1 MGGLLRKLLAYIC
14 KPIYKFIPNVYSIF
28 YNIANT
34 RLFQEGDTTVQQLSA
49 NIYVLVSVVMLFAFS
64 VTILSAIVNPDLLSD
79 KKKGVAAIFKR
90 SIIGLVLIVV
100 IPFAFDEMYKI
111 QENVMDNNL
120 IEKIIVG
127 SDFKCRE
134 GEEGE
139 CEKGGNG
146 GQVIAGNLISSVLY
160 PIDDEVEISEDLNE
174 SYSDMV
180 RKDIKNIGIIAK
192 NINITTD
199 GDTKNWGKFD
209 DDNYAFQFDGLIAIV
224 AGIATCY
231 ILLLYAIDMAVRV
244 FKLTFLELTAP
255 ISIVAYMASGE
266 KVLNSWGKEVMKTFL
281 DVFVRIA
288 AMAIYLFFISS
299 LASYLNTID
308 KGDHDWSFTLKA
320 LLIVGMLMF
329 VKQLPDYVNK
339 VFGTDIKLQGGIG
352 GRLGQMAVVG
362 KQAQAAWG
370 AVKQAAKVGAGAAG
384 LGLAAVAN
392 PLAAAGVGLGYK
404 AWNSGFKKLGARA
417 GKETAT
423 GKALTMAGKTAGAYL
438 KGKGLT
444 SGLADAK
451 KAYFESDFGL
461 ERIANKNYKEAAK
474 NNEKFNN
481 KMGFN
486 EYGQSTNAEKDL
498 ATFNSNVVKDLGKS
512 SAQAVKK
519 LNEANLM
526 KATID
531 QISSDKDAI
540 ISELDSLKTN
550 AKTTAAV
557 NAIEGIKN
565 SFATGKMSSNV
576 MRTKLNGL
584 IDAGEIDSS
593 SGIKISGKLDSIENT
608 LDNNKDLKGLL
619 VGENGVLKVGS
630 DLKELKT
637 GAEKAATIAKS
648 NYDTVYNGSS
658 ESAKKEMDNYVA
670 ASDEIISKYVKEKG
684 KGNDPKANNI
694 NTVGTHYNGSKEKEN
709 DGQTRV
715 EIHSDKGTITNVE
728 HTTLQENIDRAAN
741 VHDAPTREEHI
752 SRQDD
757 YNNLFNSDVG
767 SRYLDAN
774 EREDDRIH
782 GTKSSNSQTDS
793 NRQTDAFS
801 YNDEY
806 MGDHKIKNN
815 DNYDEH
821 TEFDQFYDDSD
832 K

>member
-320 LLIVGMLMF
+320 LLIVGMLIF

-339 VFGTDIKLQGGIG
+339 VFGTDIKLKGGIS
-352 GRLGQMAVVG
+352 GRLGEMAVVG
-362 KQAQAAWG
+362 KQAQDAWG
-370 AVKQAAKVGAGAAG
+370 KVKNVAKATPLIAGSAAVGAATG
-384 LGLAAVAN
+384 LTSRIGNAIGQTKFGTAVNSSPFVQKVRGVGQKVSNVGQKVSNVGEKAVDKVKNAKSSLAAV
-392 PLAAAGVGLGYK
+392 
-404 AWNSGFKKLGARA
+404 S
-417 GKETAT
+417 KETNPFKAYDAFKYSEGSMGSVRKEEKQWERNEKAKADAKENLARTINKSTGSTILDNDGNVTNAALAT
-423 GKALTMAGKTAGAYL
+423 VSAFKSMINSMKEIATEQQKKALTNYNEKQHDLMVAQKDNQVINQIRNAIENKMNSSTGNQKSDLANILSNLDLGMYKNRTQLETDLGYALLHDSSGVQFNNNISNSLNEMSGGAATINSIDSYSKEVDNKQEAFSRAESTL
-438 KGKGLT
+438 NDVIDKAT
-444 SGLADAK
+444 SDQK
-451 KAYFESDFGL
+451 V
-461 ERIANKNYKEAAK
+461 IMKEARTTSK
-474 NNEKFNN
+474 
-481 KMGFN
+481 KM
-486 EYGQSTNAEKDL
+486 
-498 ATFNSNVVKDLGKS
+498 
-512 SAQAVKK
+512 
-519 LNEANLM
+519 NEAN
-526 KATID
+526 
-531 QISSDKDAI
+531 
-540 ISELDSLKTN
+540 
-550 AKTTAAV
+550 
-557 NAIEGIKN
+557 IK
-565 SFATGKMSSNV
+565 
-576 MRTKLNGL
+576 
-584 IDAGEIDSS
+584 
-593 SGIKISGKLDSIENT
+593 
-608 LDNNKDLKGLL
+608 
-619 VGENGVLKVGS
+619 
-630 DLKELKT
+630 
-637 GAEKAATIAKS
+637 
-648 NYDTVYNGSS
+648 
-658 ESAKKEMDNYVA
+658 
-670 ASDEIISKYVKEKG
+670 
-684 KGNDPKANNI
+684 
-694 NTVGTHYNGSKEKEN
+694 
-709 DGQTRV
+709 
-715 EIHSDKGTITNVE
+715 
-728 HTTLQENIDRAAN
+728 
-741 VHDAPTREEHI
+741 
-752 SRQDD
+752 
-757 YNNLFNSDVG
+757 
-767 SRYLDAN
+767 
-774 EREDDRIH
+774 
-782 GTKSSNSQTDS
+782 
-793 NRQTDAFS
+793 
-801 YNDEY
+801 
-806 MGDHKIKNN
+806 
-815 DNYDEH
+815 
-821 TEFDQFYDDSD
+821 
-832 K
+832 

>member
-127 SDFKCRE
+127 SDFQCRE

-299 LASYLNTID
+299 LASYLNTVD
-308 KGDHDWSFTLKA
+308 KGNHDWSFTLKA
-320 LLIVGMLMF
+320 LLIVGMLIF

-339 VFGTDIKLQGGIG
+339 VFGTDIKLKGGIS
-352 GRLGQMAVVG
+352 GRLGEMAVVG
-362 KQAQAAWG
+362 KQAQDAWG
-370 AVKQAAKVGAGAAG
+370 KVKNVAKATPLIAGSAAVGAATG
-384 LGLAAVAN
+384 LTSRIGNAIGQTKFGTAVNSSPFVQKVRGVGQKVSNVGEKAVDKVKNAKSSLAAV
-392 PLAAAGVGLGYK
+392 
-404 AWNSGFKKLGARA
+404 S
-417 GKETAT
+417 KETNPFKAYDAFKYSEGSMGSVRKEEKQWERNEKAKADAKENLARTINKSTGSTILDNDGNVTNAALAT
-423 GKALTMAGKTAGAYL
+423 VSAFKSMINSMKEIATEQQKKALTNYNEKQHDLMVAQKDNQVINQIRNAIENKMNSSTGDQKSDLANILSNLDLGMYKNRTQLETDLGYALLHDSSGVQFNNNISNSLNEMSGGAATINSIDSYSKEVDNKQEAFSRAESTL
-438 KGKGLT
+438 NDVIDKAT
-444 SGLADAK
+444 SDQK
-451 KAYFESDFGL
+451 V
-461 ERIANKNYKEAAK
+461 IMKEARTTSK
-474 NNEKFNN
+474 
-481 KMGFN
+481 KM
-486 EYGQSTNAEKDL
+486 
-498 ATFNSNVVKDLGKS
+498 
-512 SAQAVKK
+512 
-519 LNEANLM
+519 NEAN
-526 KATID
+526 
-531 QISSDKDAI
+531 
-540 ISELDSLKTN
+540 
-550 AKTTAAV
+550 
-557 NAIEGIKN
+557 IK
-565 SFATGKMSSNV
+565 
-576 MRTKLNGL
+576 
-584 IDAGEIDSS
+584 
-593 SGIKISGKLDSIENT
+593 
-608 LDNNKDLKGLL
+608 
-619 VGENGVLKVGS
+619 
-630 DLKELKT
+630 
-637 GAEKAATIAKS
+637 
-648 NYDTVYNGSS
+648 
-658 ESAKKEMDNYVA
+658 
-670 ASDEIISKYVKEKG
+670 
-684 KGNDPKANNI
+684 
-694 NTVGTHYNGSKEKEN
+694 
-709 DGQTRV
+709 
-715 EIHSDKGTITNVE
+715 
-728 HTTLQENIDRAAN
+728 
-741 VHDAPTREEHI
+741 
-752 SRQDD
+752 
-757 YNNLFNSDVG
+757 
-767 SRYLDAN
+767 
-774 EREDDRIH
+774 
-782 GTKSSNSQTDS
+782 
-793 NRQTDAFS
+793 
-801 YNDEY
+801 
-806 MGDHKIKNN
+806 
-815 DNYDEH
+815 
-821 TEFDQFYDDSD
+821 
-832 K
+832 

>member
-127 SDFKCRE
+127 SDFQCRE

-160 PIDDEVEISEDLNE
+160 PKDDEVEISEDLNE

-244 FKLTFLELTAP
+244 FKLAFLELTAP

-281 DVFVRIA
+281 DVFIRIA

-299 LASYLNTID
+299 LASYLNTVD
-308 KGDHDWSFTLKA
+308 EGNHDWSFILKA
-320 LLIVGMLMF
+320 LLIVGMLIF

-339 VFGTDIKLQGGIG
+339 IFGTDIKLQGGIG

-362 KQAQAAWG
+362 KQAQDAWG
-370 AVKQAAKVGAGAAG
+370 AVKQAAKVGAGIAG
-384 LGLAAVAN
+384 LVASGPVGWGAAAVGTGI
-392 PLAAAGVGLGYK
+392 GVGANQLWKRKLKDTKFGQGVS
-404 AWNSGFKKLGARA
+404 AFGSGASA
-417 GKETAT
+417 V
-423 GKALTMAGKTAGAYL
+423 GKTAGSYL
-438 KGKGLT
+438 KGKGLV
-444 SGLADAK
+444 SGIKDAK
-451 KAYFESDFGL
+451 KAYSESDFGL
-461 ERIANKNYKEAAK
+461 EHISDRKYNKAIEANKE
-474 NNEKFNN
+474 FNK
-481 KMGFN
+481 KMGFEEN
-486 EYGQSTNAEKDL
+486 GETKDAVKSL
-498 ATFNSNVVKDLGKS
+498 SAFTLNSDKDLGEVR
-512 SAQAVKK
+512 AGAIQK
-519 LNEANLM
+519 LNTANLR

-540 ISELDSLKTN
+540 ISELDALKTN

-565 SFATGKMSSNV
+565 SFATGNMSSNE
-576 MRTKLNGL
+576 MRTKLNEL

-593 SGIKISGKLDSIENT
+593 SGFKISGKLDSIENR
-608 LDNNKDLKGLL
+608 LDNNLELKGDL
-619 VGENGVLKVGS
+619 VGANGELKMGS
-630 DLKELKT
+630 DLKDLKIS
-637 GAEKAATIAKS
+637 AEKAANLAKS
-648 NYDTVYNGSS
+648 NYDTVYGGSS
-658 ESAKKEMDNYVA
+658 ESVKKEMDNYVA
-670 ASDEIISKYVKEKG
+670 ASDEIVSKYVKEQG
-684 KGNDPKANNI
+684 KANDGTNI
-694 NTVGTHYNGSKEKEN
+694 NTVGTHQKGSAN
-709 DGQTRV
+709 RV
-715 EIHSDKGTITNVE
+715 EVHSNPS
-728 HTTLQENIDRAAN
+728 TTTSNSNNSSTQNSSSGSSISNSSSSNNGGGLNIDLEP
-741 VHDAPTREEHI
+741 VEEQLGPEDYNIRSTGLHLKQQ
-752 SRQDD
+752 QDD
-757 YNNLFNSDVG
+757 
-767 SRYLDAN
+767 
-774 EREDDRIH
+774 
-782 GTKSSNSQTDS
+782 
-793 NRQTDAFS
+793 
-801 YNDEY
+801 DE
-806 MGDHKIKNN
+806 K
-815 DNYDEH
+815 
-821 TEFDQFYDDSD
+821 
-832 K
+832 

>member
-127 SDFKCRE
+127 SDFQCRE

-160 PIDDEVEISEDLNE
+160 PKDDEVEISEDLNE

-244 FKLTFLELTAP
+244 FKLAFLELTAP

-281 DVFVRIA
+281 DVFIRIA

-299 LASYLNTID
+299 LASYLNTVD
-308 KGDHDWSFTLKA
+308 EGNHDWSFILKA
-320 LLIVGMLMF
+320 LLIVGMLIF

-339 VFGTDIKLQGGIG
+339 IFGTDIKLQGGIG

-362 KQAQAAWG
+362 KQAQDAWG
-370 AVKQAAKVGAGAAG
+370 AVKQAAKVGAGIAG
-384 LGLAAVAN
+384 LVASGPVGWGAAAVGTGI
-392 PLAAAGVGLGYK
+392 GVGANQLWKRKLKDTKFGQGVS
-404 AWNSGFKKLGARA
+404 AFGSGASAVGKPA
-417 GKETAT
+417 GS
-423 GKALTMAGKTAGAYL
+423 YL
-438 KGKGLT
+438 KGKGLV
-444 SGLADAK
+444 SGIKDAK
-451 KAYFESDFGL
+451 KAYSESDFGL
-461 ERIANKNYKEAAK
+461 EHISDRKYNKAIEANKE
-474 NNEKFNN
+474 FNK
-481 KMGFN
+481 KMGFEEN
-486 EYGQSTNAEKDL
+486 GETKDAVKSL
-498 ATFNSNVVKDLGKS
+498 SAFTLNSDKDLGEVR
-512 SAQAVKK
+512 AGAIQK
-519 LNEANLM
+519 LNTANLR

-540 ISELDSLKTN
+540 ISELDALKTN

-565 SFATGKMSSNV
+565 SFATGKMSSNE
-576 MRTKLNGL
+576 MRTKLNEL

-593 SGIKISGKLDSIENT
+593 SGFKISGKLDSIENR
-608 LDNNKDLKGLL
+608 LDNNLKLKGDL
-619 VGENGVLKVGS
+619 VGANGELKMGS
-630 DLKELKT
+630 DLKDLKIS
-637 GAEKAATIAKS
+637 AEKAANLAKS
-648 NYDTVYNGSS
+648 NYDTVYGGSS
-658 ESAKKEMDNYVA
+658 ESVKKEMDNYVA
-670 ASDEIISKYVKEKG
+670 ASDEIVSKYVKEQG
-684 KGNDPKANNI
+684 KANDGTNI
-694 NTVGTHYNGSKEKEN
+694 NTVGTHQKGSAN
-709 DGQTRV
+709 RV
-715 EIHSDKGTITNVE
+715 EVHSNPS
-728 HTTLQENIDRAAN
+728 TTTSNSNNSSTQNSSSGSSISNSSSSNNGGGLNIDLEP
-741 VHDAPTREEHI
+741 VEEQLGPEDYNIRSTGLHLKQQ
-752 SRQDD
+752 QDD
-757 YNNLFNSDVG
+757 
-767 SRYLDAN
+767 
-774 EREDDRIH
+774 
-782 GTKSSNSQTDS
+782 
-793 NRQTDAFS
+793 
-801 YNDEY
+801 DE
-806 MGDHKIKNN
+806 K
-815 DNYDEH
+815 
-821 TEFDQFYDDSD
+821 
-832 K
+832 

>member
-127 SDFKCRE
+127 SDFQCRE

-160 PIDDEVEISEDLNE
+160 PKDDEVEISEDLNE

-244 FKLTFLELTAP
+244 FKLAFLELTAP

-281 DVFVRIA
+281 DVFIRIA

-299 LASYLNTID
+299 LASYLNTVD
-308 KGDHDWSFTLKA
+308 EGNHDWSFILKA
-320 LLIVGMLMF
+320 LLIVGMLIF

-339 VFGTDIKLQGGIG
+339 IFGTDIKLQGGIG

-362 KQAQAAWG
+362 KQAQDAWG
-370 AVKQAAKVGAGAAG
+370 AVKQAAKVGAGIAG
-384 LGLAAVAN
+384 LVASGPVGWGAAAVGTGI
-392 PLAAAGVGLGYK
+392 GVGANQLWKRKLKDTKFGQGVS
-404 AWNSGFKKLGARA
+404 AFGSGASA
-417 GKETAT
+417 V
-423 GKALTMAGKTAGAYL
+423 GKTAGSYL
-438 KGKGLT
+438 KGKGLV
-444 SGLADAK
+444 SGIKDAK
-451 KAYFESDFGL
+451 KAYSESDFGL
-461 ERIANKNYKEAAK
+461 EHISDRKYNKAIEANKE
-474 NNEKFNN
+474 FNK
-481 KMGFN
+481 KMGFEEN
-486 EYGQSTNAEKDL
+486 GETKDAVKSL
-498 ATFNSNVVKDLGKS
+498 SAFTLNSDKDLGEVR
-512 SAQAVKK
+512 AGAIQK
-519 LNEANLM
+519 LNTANLR

-540 ISELDSLKTN
+540 ISELDALKTN

-565 SFATGKMSSNV
+565 SFATGKMSSNE
-576 MRTKLNGL
+576 MRTKLNEL

-593 SGIKISGKLDSIENT
+593 SGFKISGKLDSIENR
-608 LDNNKDLKGLL
+608 LDNNLKLKGDL
-619 VGENGVLKVGS
+619 VGANGELKMGS
-630 DLKELKT
+630 DLKDLKIS
-637 GAEKAATIAKS
+637 AEKAANLAKS
-648 NYDTVYNGSS
+648 NYDTVYGGSS
-658 ESAKKEMDNYVA
+658 ESVKKEMDNYVA
-670 ASDEIISKYVKEKG
+670 ASDEIVSKYVKEQG
-684 KGNDPKANNI
+684 KANDGTNI
-694 NTVGTHYNGSKEKEN
+694 NTVGTHQKGSAN
-709 DGQTRV
+709 RV
-715 EIHSDKGTITNVE
+715 EVHSNPS
-728 HTTLQENIDRAAN
+728 TTTSNSNNSSTQNSSSGSSISNSSSSNNGGGLNIDLEP
-741 VHDAPTREEHI
+741 VEEQLGPEDYNIRSTGLHLKQQ
-752 SRQDD
+752 QDD
-757 YNNLFNSDVG
+757 
-767 SRYLDAN
+767 
-774 EREDDRIH
+774 
-782 GTKSSNSQTDS
+782 
-793 NRQTDAFS
+793 
-801 YNDEY
+801 DE
-806 MGDHKIKNN
+806 K
-815 DNYDEH
+815 
-821 TEFDQFYDDSD
+821 
-832 K
+832 

>member
-127 SDFKCRE
+127 SDFQCRE

-160 PIDDEVEISEDLNE
+160 PIDNEVEISEDLNE

-288 AMAIYLFFISS
+288 AIAIYLFFISS
-299 LASYLNTID
+299 LASYLNTVD
-308 KGDHDWSFTLKA
+308 KGNHDWSFTLKA
-320 LLIVGMLMF
+320 LLIVGMLIF

-339 VFGTDIKLQGGIG
+339 VFGTDIKLKGGIS
-352 GRLGQMAVVG
+352 GRLGEMAVVG
-362 KQAQAAWG
+362 KQAQDAWG
-370 AVKQAAKVGAGAAG
+370 KVKNVAKATPLIAGSAAVGAATG
-384 LGLAAVAN
+384 LTSRIGNAIGQTKFGTAVNSSPFVQKVRGVGQKVSNVGEKAVDKVKNAKSSLAAV
-392 PLAAAGVGLGYK
+392 
-404 AWNSGFKKLGARA
+404 S
-417 GKETAT
+417 KETNPFKAYDAFKYSEGSMGSVRKEEKQWERNEKAKADAKENLARIINKSTGSTILDNDGNVTNAALAT
-423 GKALTMAGKTAGAYL
+423 VSAFKSMINSMKEIATEQQKKALTNYNEKQHDLMVAQKDNQVINQIRNAIENKMNSSTGNQKSDLANILSNLDLGMYKNRTQLETDLGYALLHDSSGVQFNNNISNSLNEMSGGAATINSIDSYSKEVDNKQEAFSRAESTL
-438 KGKGLT
+438 NDVIDKAT
-444 SGLADAK
+444 SDQK
-451 KAYFESDFGL
+451 V
-461 ERIANKNYKEAAK
+461 IMKEARTTSK
-474 NNEKFNN
+474 
-481 KMGFN
+481 KM
-486 EYGQSTNAEKDL
+486 
-498 ATFNSNVVKDLGKS
+498 
-512 SAQAVKK
+512 
-519 LNEANLM
+519 NEAN
-526 KATID
+526 
-531 QISSDKDAI
+531 
-540 ISELDSLKTN
+540 
-550 AKTTAAV
+550 
-557 NAIEGIKN
+557 IK
-565 SFATGKMSSNV
+565 
-576 MRTKLNGL
+576 
-584 IDAGEIDSS
+584 
-593 SGIKISGKLDSIENT
+593 
-608 LDNNKDLKGLL
+608 
-619 VGENGVLKVGS
+619 
-630 DLKELKT
+630 
-637 GAEKAATIAKS
+637 
-648 NYDTVYNGSS
+648 
-658 ESAKKEMDNYVA
+658 
-670 ASDEIISKYVKEKG
+670 
-684 KGNDPKANNI
+684 
-694 NTVGTHYNGSKEKEN
+694 
-709 DGQTRV
+709 
-715 EIHSDKGTITNVE
+715 
-728 HTTLQENIDRAAN
+728 
-741 VHDAPTREEHI
+741 
-752 SRQDD
+752 
-757 YNNLFNSDVG
+757 
-767 SRYLDAN
+767 
-774 EREDDRIH
+774 
-782 GTKSSNSQTDS
+782 
-793 NRQTDAFS
+793 
-801 YNDEY
+801 
-806 MGDHKIKNN
+806 
-815 DNYDEH
+815 
-821 TEFDQFYDDSD
+821 
-832 K
+832 

>member
-127 SDFKCRE
+127 SDFQCRE

-160 PIDDEVEISEDLNE
+160 PKDDEVEISEDLNE

-244 FKLTFLELTAP
+244 FKLAFLELTAP

-281 DVFVRIA
+281 DVFIRIA

-299 LASYLNTID
+299 LASYLNTVD
-308 KGDHDWSFTLKA
+308 EGNHDWSFILKA
-320 LLIVGMLMF
+320 LLIVGMLIF

-339 VFGTDIKLQGGIG
+339 IFGTDIKLQGGIG

-362 KQAQAAWG
+362 KQAQDAWG
-370 AVKQAAKVGAGAAG
+370 AVKQAAKVGAGIAG
-384 LGLAAVAN
+384 LVASGPVGWGAAAVGTGI
-392 PLAAAGVGLGYK
+392 GVGANQLWKRKLKDTKFGQGVS
-404 AWNSGFKKLGARA
+404 AFGSGASA
-417 GKETAT
+417 V
-423 GKALTMAGKTAGAYL
+423 GKTAGSYL
-438 KGKGLT
+438 KGKGLV
-444 SGLADAK
+444 SGIKDAK
-451 KAYFESDFGL
+451 KAYSESDFGL
-461 ERIANKNYKEAAK
+461 EHISDRKYNKAIEANKE
-474 NNEKFNN
+474 FNK
-481 KMGFN
+481 KMGFDEN
-486 EYGQSTNAEKDL
+486 GETKDAVKSL
-498 ATFNSNVVKDLGKS
+498 SAFTLNSDKDLGEVR
-512 SAQAVKK
+512 AGAIQK
-519 LNEANLM
+519 LNTANLR

-540 ISELDSLKTN
+540 ISELDALKTN

-565 SFATGKMSSNV
+565 SFATGKMSSNE
-576 MRTKLNGL
+576 MRTKLNEL

-593 SGIKISGKLDSIENT
+593 SGFKISGKLDSIENR
-608 LDNNKDLKGLL
+608 LDNNLKLKGDL
-619 VGENGVLKVGS
+619 VGANGELKMGS
-630 DLKELKT
+630 DLKDLKIS
-637 GAEKAATIAKS
+637 AEKAANLAKS
-648 NYDTVYNGSS
+648 NYDTVYGGSS
-658 ESAKKEMDNYVA
+658 ESVKKEMDNYVA
-670 ASDEIISKYVKEKG
+670 ASDEIVSKYVKEQG
-684 KGNDPKANNI
+684 KANDGTNI
-694 NTVGTHYNGSKEKEN
+694 NTVGTHQKGSAN
-709 DGQTRV
+709 RV
-715 EIHSDKGTITNVE
+715 EVHSNPS
-728 HTTLQENIDRAAN
+728 TTTSNSNNSSTQNSSSGSSISNSSSSNNGGGLNIDLEP
-741 VHDAPTREEHI
+741 VEEQLGPEDYNIRSTGLHLKQQ
-752 SRQDD
+752 QDD
-757 YNNLFNSDVG
+757 
-767 SRYLDAN
+767 
-774 EREDDRIH
+774 
-782 GTKSSNSQTDS
+782 
-793 NRQTDAFS
+793 
-801 YNDEY
+801 DE
-806 MGDHKIKNN
+806 K
-815 DNYDEH
+815 
-821 TEFDQFYDDSD
+821 
-832 K
+832 

>member
-127 SDFKCRE
+127 SDFQCRE

-146 GQVIAGNLISSVLY
+146 GQIIAGNLISSVLY
-160 PIDDEVEISEDLNE
+160 PIDNEVEISEDLNE

-299 LASYLNTID
+299 LASYLNTVD
-308 KGDHDWSFTLKA
+308 KGNHDWSFALKA
-320 LLIVGMLMF
+320 LLIVGMLIF

-339 VFGTDIKLQGGIG
+339 VFGTDIKLKGGIS
-352 GRLGQMAVVG
+352 GRLGEMAVVG
-362 KQAQAAWG
+362 KQAQDAWG
-370 AVKQAAKVGAGAAG
+370 KVKNVAKATPLIAGSAAVGVATGLTSRIGNAIGQTKFGTAVNSSPFVQKVRGVGQKVSNVGEKAVDKVKNAKSS
-384 LGLAAVAN
+384 LAAV
-392 PLAAAGVGLGYK
+392 
-404 AWNSGFKKLGARA
+404 S
-417 GKETAT
+417 KETNPFKAYDAFKYSEGSMGSVRKEEKQWERNEKAKADAKENLARTINKSTGSTILDNDGNVTNAALAT
-423 GKALTMAGKTAGAYL
+423 VSAFKSMINSMKEIATEQQKKALTNYNEKQHDLMVAQKDNQVINQIRNAIENKMNSSTGNQKSDLANILSNLDLGMYKNRTQLETDLGYALLHDSSGVQFNNNISNSLNEMSGGAATINSIDSYSKEVDNKQEAFSRAESTL
-438 KGKGLT
+438 NDVIDKAT
-444 SGLADAK
+444 SDQK
-451 KAYFESDFGL
+451 V
-461 ERIANKNYKEAAK
+461 IMKEARTTSK
-474 NNEKFNN
+474 
-481 KMGFN
+481 KM
-486 EYGQSTNAEKDL
+486 
-498 ATFNSNVVKDLGKS
+498 
-512 SAQAVKK
+512 
-519 LNEANLM
+519 NEAN
-526 KATID
+526 
-531 QISSDKDAI
+531 
-540 ISELDSLKTN
+540 
-550 AKTTAAV
+550 
-557 NAIEGIKN
+557 IK
-565 SFATGKMSSNV
+565 
-576 MRTKLNGL
+576 
-584 IDAGEIDSS
+584 
-593 SGIKISGKLDSIENT
+593 
-608 LDNNKDLKGLL
+608 
-619 VGENGVLKVGS
+619 
-630 DLKELKT
+630 
-637 GAEKAATIAKS
+637 
-648 NYDTVYNGSS
+648 
-658 ESAKKEMDNYVA
+658 
-670 ASDEIISKYVKEKG
+670 
-684 KGNDPKANNI
+684 
-694 NTVGTHYNGSKEKEN
+694 
-709 DGQTRV
+709 
-715 EIHSDKGTITNVE
+715 
-728 HTTLQENIDRAAN
+728 
-741 VHDAPTREEHI
+741 
-752 SRQDD
+752 
-757 YNNLFNSDVG
+757 
-767 SRYLDAN
+767 
-774 EREDDRIH
+774 
-782 GTKSSNSQTDS
+782 
-793 NRQTDAFS
+793 
-801 YNDEY
+801 
-806 MGDHKIKNN
+806 
-815 DNYDEH
+815 
-821 TEFDQFYDDSD
+821 
-832 K
+832 

>member
-127 SDFKCRE
+127 SDFQCRE

-160 PIDDEVEISEDLNE
+160 PKDDEVEISEDLNE

-244 FKLTFLELTAP
+244 FKLAFLELTAP

-281 DVFVRIA
+281 DVFIRIA

-299 LASYLNTID
+299 LASYLNTVD
-308 KGDHDWSFTLKA
+308 EGNHDWSFILKA
-320 LLIVGMLMF
+320 LLIVGMLIF

-339 VFGTDIKLQGGIG
+339 IFGTDIKLQGGIG

-362 KQAQAAWG
+362 KQAQDAWG
-370 AVKQAAKVGAGAAG
+370 AVKQAAKVGAGIAG
-384 LGLAAVAN
+384 LVASGPVGWGAAAVGTGI
-392 PLAAAGVGLGYK
+392 GVGANQLWKRKLKDTKFGQGVS
-404 AWNSGFKKLGARA
+404 AFGSGASA
-417 GKETAT
+417 V
-423 GKALTMAGKTAGAYL
+423 GKTAGSYL
-438 KGKGLT
+438 KGKGLV
-444 SGLADAK
+444 SGIKDAK
-451 KAYFESDFGL
+451 KAYSESDFGL
-461 ERIANKNYKEAAK
+461 EHISDRKYNKAIEANKE
-474 NNEKFNN
+474 FNK
-481 KMGFN
+481 KMGFEEN
-486 EYGQSTNAEKDL
+486 GETKDAVKSL
-498 ATFNSNVVKDLGKS
+498 SAFTLNSDKDLGEVR
-512 SAQAVKK
+512 AGAIQK
-519 LNEANLM
+519 LNTANLR

-540 ISELDSLKTN
+540 ISELDALKTN

-565 SFATGKMSSNV
+565 SFATGKMSSNE
-576 MRTKLNGL
+576 MRTKLNEL

-593 SGIKISGKLDSIENT
+593 SGFKISSKLDSIENR
-608 LDNNKDLKGLL
+608 LDNNLKLKGDL
-619 VGENGVLKVGS
+619 VGANGELKMGS
-630 DLKELKT
+630 DLKDLKIS
-637 GAEKAATIAKS
+637 AEKAANLAKS
-648 NYDTVYNGSS
+648 NYDTVYGGSS
-658 ESAKKEMDNYVA
+658 ESVKKEMDNYVA
-670 ASDEIISKYVKEKG
+670 ASDEIVSKYVKEQG
-684 KGNDPKANNI
+684 KANDGTNI
-694 NTVGTHYNGSKEKEN
+694 NTVGTHQKGSAN
-709 DGQTRV
+709 RV
-715 EIHSDKGTITNVE
+715 EVHSNPS
-728 HTTLQENIDRAAN
+728 TTTSNSNNSSTQNSSSGSSISNSSSSNNGGGLNIDLEP
-741 VHDAPTREEHI
+741 VEEQLGPEDYNIRSTGLHLKQQ
-752 SRQDD
+752 QDD
-757 YNNLFNSDVG
+757 
-767 SRYLDAN
+767 
-774 EREDDRIH
+774 
-782 GTKSSNSQTDS
+782 
-793 NRQTDAFS
+793 
-801 YNDEY
+801 DE
-806 MGDHKIKNN
+806 K
-815 DNYDEH
+815 
-821 TEFDQFYDDSD
+821 
-832 K
+832 

>member
-127 SDFKCRE
+127 SDFQCRE

-180 RKDIKNIGIIAK
+180 IKDIKNIGIIAK

-288 AMAIYLFFISS
+288 AIAIYLFFISS
-299 LASYLNTID
+299 LASYLNTVD
-308 KGDHDWSFTLKA
+308 KGNHDWSFTLKA
-320 LLIVGMLMF
+320 LLIVGMLIF

-339 VFGTDIKLQGGIG
+339 VFGTDIKLKDGIS
-352 GRLGQMAVVG
+352 GRLGEMAVVG
-362 KQAQAAWG
+362 KQAQDAWG
-370 AVKQAAKVGAGAAG
+370 KVKNVAKATPLIAGSAAVGAATG
-384 LGLAAVAN
+384 LTSRIGNAIGQTKFGTAVNSSPFVQKVRGVGQKVSNVGEKAVDKVKNAKSSLAAV
-392 PLAAAGVGLGYK
+392 
-404 AWNSGFKKLGARA
+404 S
-417 GKETAT
+417 KETNPFKAYDAFKYSEGSMGSVRKEEKQWERNEKAKADAKENLARTINKSTGSTILDNDGNVTNAALAT
-423 GKALTMAGKTAGAYL
+423 VSAFKSMINSMKEIATEQQKKALTNYNEKQHDLMVAQKDNQVINQIRNAIENKMNSSTGNQKSDLANILSNLDLGMYKNRTQLETDLGYALLHDSSGVQFNNNISNSLNEMSGGAATINSIDSYSKEVDNKQEAFSRAESTL
-438 KGKGLT
+438 NDVIDKAT
-444 SGLADAK
+444 SDQK
-451 KAYFESDFGL
+451 V
-461 ERIANKNYKEAAK
+461 IMKEARTTSK
-474 NNEKFNN
+474 
-481 KMGFN
+481 KM
-486 EYGQSTNAEKDL
+486 
-498 ATFNSNVVKDLGKS
+498 
-512 SAQAVKK
+512 
-519 LNEANLM
+519 NEAN
-526 KATID
+526 
-531 QISSDKDAI
+531 
-540 ISELDSLKTN
+540 
-550 AKTTAAV
+550 
-557 NAIEGIKN
+557 IK
-565 SFATGKMSSNV
+565 
-576 MRTKLNGL
+576 
-584 IDAGEIDSS
+584 
-593 SGIKISGKLDSIENT
+593 
-608 LDNNKDLKGLL
+608 
-619 VGENGVLKVGS
+619 
-630 DLKELKT
+630 
-637 GAEKAATIAKS
+637 
-648 NYDTVYNGSS
+648 
-658 ESAKKEMDNYVA
+658 
-670 ASDEIISKYVKEKG
+670 
-684 KGNDPKANNI
+684 
-694 NTVGTHYNGSKEKEN
+694 
-709 DGQTRV
+709 
-715 EIHSDKGTITNVE
+715 
-728 HTTLQENIDRAAN
+728 
-741 VHDAPTREEHI
+741 
-752 SRQDD
+752 
-757 YNNLFNSDVG
+757 
-767 SRYLDAN
+767 
-774 EREDDRIH
+774 
-782 GTKSSNSQTDS
+782 
-793 NRQTDAFS
+793 
-801 YNDEY
+801 
-806 MGDHKIKNN
+806 
-815 DNYDEH
+815 
-821 TEFDQFYDDSD
+821 
-832 K
+832 

>member
-127 SDFKCRE
+127 SDFQCRE

-160 PIDDEVEISEDLNE
+160 PIDNEAEISEDLNE

-299 LASYLNTID
+299 LASYLNTVD
-308 KGDHDWSFTLKA
+308 KGNHDWSFTLKA
-320 LLIVGMLMF
+320 LLIVGMLIF

-339 VFGTDIKLQGGIG
+339 VFGTDIKLKGGIS
-352 GRLGQMAVVG
+352 GRLGEMAVVG
-362 KQAQAAWG
+362 KQAQDAWG
-370 AVKQAAKVGAGAAG
+370 KVKNVAKATPLIAGSAAVGAATG
-384 LGLAAVAN
+384 LTSRIGNAIGQTKFGTAVNSSPFVQKVRGVGQKVSNVGEKAVDKVKNAKSSLAAV
-392 PLAAAGVGLGYK
+392 
-404 AWNSGFKKLGARA
+404 S
-417 GKETAT
+417 KETNPFKAYDAFKYSEGSMGSVRKEEKQWERNEKAKADAKENLARTINKSTGSTILDNDGNVTNAALAT
-423 GKALTMAGKTAGAYL
+423 VSAFKSMINSMKEIATEQQKKALTNYNEKQHDLMVAQKDNQVINQIRNAIENKMNSSTGNQKSDLSNILSNLDLGMYKNRTQLETDLGYALLHDSSGVQFNNNISNSLNEMSGGAATINSIDSYSKEVDNKQEAFSRAESTL
-438 KGKGLT
+438 NDVIDKAT
-444 SGLADAK
+444 SDQK
-451 KAYFESDFGL
+451 V
-461 ERIANKNYKEAAK
+461 IMKEARTTSK
-474 NNEKFNN
+474 
-481 KMGFN
+481 KM
-486 EYGQSTNAEKDL
+486 
-498 ATFNSNVVKDLGKS
+498 
-512 SAQAVKK
+512 
-519 LNEANLM
+519 NEAN
-526 KATID
+526 
-531 QISSDKDAI
+531 
-540 ISELDSLKTN
+540 
-550 AKTTAAV
+550 
-557 NAIEGIKN
+557 IK
-565 SFATGKMSSNV
+565 
-576 MRTKLNGL
+576 
-584 IDAGEIDSS
+584 
-593 SGIKISGKLDSIENT
+593 
-608 LDNNKDLKGLL
+608 
-619 VGENGVLKVGS
+619 
-630 DLKELKT
+630 
-637 GAEKAATIAKS
+637 
-648 NYDTVYNGSS
+648 
-658 ESAKKEMDNYVA
+658 
-670 ASDEIISKYVKEKG
+670 
-684 KGNDPKANNI
+684 
-694 NTVGTHYNGSKEKEN
+694 
-709 DGQTRV
+709 
-715 EIHSDKGTITNVE
+715 
-728 HTTLQENIDRAAN
+728 
-741 VHDAPTREEHI
+741 
-752 SRQDD
+752 
-757 YNNLFNSDVG
+757 
-767 SRYLDAN
+767 
-774 EREDDRIH
+774 
-782 GTKSSNSQTDS
+782 
-793 NRQTDAFS
+793 
-801 YNDEY
+801 
-806 MGDHKIKNN
+806 
-815 DNYDEH
+815 
-821 TEFDQFYDDSD
+821 
-832 K
+832 

>member
-127 SDFKCRE
+127 SDFQCRE

-160 PIDDEVEISEDLNE
+160 PKDDEVEISEDLNE

-244 FKLTFLELTAP
+244 FKLAFLELTAP

-281 DVFVRIA
+281 DVFIRIA

-299 LASYLNTID
+299 LASYLNTVD
-308 KGDHDWSFTLKA
+308 EGNHDWSFILKA
-320 LLIVGMLMF
+320 LLIVGMLIF

-339 VFGTDIKLQGGIG
+339 IFGTDIKLQGGIG

-362 KQAQAAWG
+362 KQAQDAWG
-370 AVKQAAKVGAGAAG
+370 KVKQAAKVGAGIAG
-384 LGLAAVAN
+384 LVASGPVGWGAAAVGTGI
-392 PLAAAGVGLGYK
+392 GVGANQLWKRKLKDTKFGQGVS
-404 AWNSGFKKLGARA
+404 AFGSGASA
-417 GKETAT
+417 V
-423 GKALTMAGKTAGAYL
+423 GKTAGSYL
-438 KGKGLT
+438 KGKGLV
-444 SGLADAK
+444 SGIKDAK
-451 KAYFESDFGL
+451 KAYSESDFGL
-461 ERIANKNYKEAAK
+461 QHISDRKYNKAIEANKE
-474 NNEKFNN
+474 FNK
-481 KMGFN
+481 KMGFDEN
-486 EYGQSTNAEKDL
+486 GETNDAVKSL
-498 ATFNSNVVKDLGKS
+498 SAFTLNSDKDLGEVR
-512 SAQAVKK
+512 AGAIQK
-519 LNEANLM
+519 LNTANLR

-540 ISELDSLKTN
+540 ISELDALKTN

-565 SFATGKMSSNV
+565 SFATGNMSSNE
-576 MRTKLNGL
+576 MRTKLNEL

-593 SGIKISGKLDSIENT
+593 SGFKISGKLDSIENR
-608 LDNNKDLKGLL
+608 LDNNLELKGDLVGANGELKMGSNLKDLKI
-619 VGENGVLKVGS
+619 S
-630 DLKELKT
+630 
-637 GAEKAATIAKS
+637 AEKAANLAKS
-648 NYDTVYNGSS
+648 NYDTVYGGSS
-658 ESAKKEMDNYVA
+658 ESVKKEMDNYVA
-670 ASDEIISKYVKEKG
+670 ASDEIVSKYVKEQG
-684 KGNDPKANNI
+684 KANDGTNI
-694 NTVGTHYNGSKEKEN
+694 NTVGTHQKGSAN
-709 DGQTRV
+709 RV
-715 EIHSDKGTITNVE
+715 EIHSNPS
-728 HTTLQENIDRAAN
+728 TTTSNSNNSSTQNSSSGSSISNSSSSNNGGGLNIDLEP
-741 VHDAPTREEHI
+741 VEEQLGPEDYNIRSTGLHLKQQ
-752 SRQDD
+752 QDD
-757 YNNLFNSDVG
+757 
-767 SRYLDAN
+767 
-774 EREDDRIH
+774 
-782 GTKSSNSQTDS
+782 
-793 NRQTDAFS
+793 
-801 YNDEY
+801 DE
-806 MGDHKIKNN
+806 K
-815 DNYDEH
+815 
-821 TEFDQFYDDSD
+821 
-832 K
+832 

>member
-127 SDFKCRE
+127 SDFQCRE

-160 PIDDEVEISEDLNE
+160 PIDNEVEISEDLNE

-299 LASYLNTID
+299 LASYLNTVD
-308 KGDHDWSFTLKA
+308 KGNHDWSFTLKA
-320 LLIVGMLMF
+320 LLIVGMLIF
-329 VKQLPDYVNK
+329 VKQLPDYINK
-339 VFGTDIKLQGGIG
+339 VFGTDIKLKGGIS
-352 GRLGQMAVVG
+352 GRLGEMAVVG
-362 KQAQAAWG
+362 KQAQDAWG
-370 AVKQAAKVGAGAAG
+370 KVKNVAKATPLIAGSAAVGAATG
-384 LGLAAVAN
+384 LTSRIGNAIGQTKFGTAVNSSPFVQKVRGVGQKVSNVGEKAVDKVKNAKSSLAAV
-392 PLAAAGVGLGYK
+392 
-404 AWNSGFKKLGARA
+404 S
-417 GKETAT
+417 KETNPFKAYDAFKYSEGSMGSVRKEEKQWERNEKAKADAKENLARTINKSTGSTILDNDGNVTNAALAT
-423 GKALTMAGKTAGAYL
+423 VSAFKSMINSMKEIATEQQKKALTNYNEKQHDLMVAQKDNQVINQIRNAIENKMNSSTGNQKSDLANILSNLDLGMYKNRTQLETDLGYALLHDSSGVQFNNNISNSLNEMSGGAATINSIDSYSKEVDNKQEAFSRAESTL
-438 KGKGLT
+438 NDVIDKAT
-444 SGLADAK
+444 SDQK
-451 KAYFESDFGL
+451 V
-461 ERIANKNYKEAAK
+461 IMKEARTTSK
-474 NNEKFNN
+474 
-481 KMGFN
+481 KM
-486 EYGQSTNAEKDL
+486 
-498 ATFNSNVVKDLGKS
+498 
-512 SAQAVKK
+512 
-519 LNEANLM
+519 NEAN
-526 KATID
+526 
-531 QISSDKDAI
+531 
-540 ISELDSLKTN
+540 
-550 AKTTAAV
+550 
-557 NAIEGIKN
+557 IK
-565 SFATGKMSSNV
+565 
-576 MRTKLNGL
+576 
-584 IDAGEIDSS
+584 
-593 SGIKISGKLDSIENT
+593 
-608 LDNNKDLKGLL
+608 
-619 VGENGVLKVGS
+619 
-630 DLKELKT
+630 
-637 GAEKAATIAKS
+637 
-648 NYDTVYNGSS
+648 
-658 ESAKKEMDNYVA
+658 
-670 ASDEIISKYVKEKG
+670 
-684 KGNDPKANNI
+684 
-694 NTVGTHYNGSKEKEN
+694 
-709 DGQTRV
+709 
-715 EIHSDKGTITNVE
+715 
-728 HTTLQENIDRAAN
+728 
-741 VHDAPTREEHI
+741 
-752 SRQDD
+752 
-757 YNNLFNSDVG
+757 
-767 SRYLDAN
+767 
-774 EREDDRIH
+774 
-782 GTKSSNSQTDS
+782 
-793 NRQTDAFS
+793 
-801 YNDEY
+801 
-806 MGDHKIKNN
+806 
-815 DNYDEH
+815 
-821 TEFDQFYDDSD
+821 
-832 K
+832 

>member
-127 SDFKCRE
+127 SDFQCRE

-160 PIDDEVEISEDLNE
+160 PIDNEVEISEDLNE

-299 LASYLNTID
+299 LASYLNTVD
-308 KGDHDWSFTLKA
+308 KGNHDWSFTLKA
-320 LLIVGMLMF
+320 LLIVGMLIF

-339 VFGTDIKLQGGIG
+339 VFGTDIKLKGGIS
-352 GRLGQMAVVG
+352 GRLGEMAVVG
-362 KQAQAAWG
+362 KQAQDAWG
-370 AVKQAAKVGAGAAG
+370 KVKNVAKATPLIAGSAAVGAATG
-384 LGLAAVAN
+384 LTSRIGNAIGQTKFGTAVNSSPFVQKVRGVGQKVSNVGEKAVDKVKNAKSSLAAV
-392 PLAAAGVGLGYK
+392 
-404 AWNSGFKKLGARA
+404 S
-417 GKETAT
+417 KETNPFKAYDAFKYSEGSMGSVRKEEKQWERNEKAKADAKENLARIINKSTGSTILDNDGNVTNAALAT
-423 GKALTMAGKTAGAYL
+423 VSAFKSMINSMKEIATEQQKKALTNYNEKQHDLMVAQKDNQVINQIRNAIENKMNSSTGNQKSDLANILSNLDLGMYKNRTQLETDLGYALLHDSSGVQFNNNISNSLNEMSGGAATINSIDSYSKEVDNKQEAFSRAESTL
-438 KGKGLT
+438 NDVIDKAT
-444 SGLADAK
+444 SDQK
-451 KAYFESDFGL
+451 V
-461 ERIANKNYKEAAK
+461 IMKEARTTSK
-474 NNEKFNN
+474 
-481 KMGFN
+481 KM
-486 EYGQSTNAEKDL
+486 
-498 ATFNSNVVKDLGKS
+498 
-512 SAQAVKK
+512 
-519 LNEANLM
+519 NEAN
-526 KATID
+526 
-531 QISSDKDAI
+531 
-540 ISELDSLKTN
+540 
-550 AKTTAAV
+550 
-557 NAIEGIKN
+557 IK
-565 SFATGKMSSNV
+565 
-576 MRTKLNGL
+576 
-584 IDAGEIDSS
+584 
-593 SGIKISGKLDSIENT
+593 
-608 LDNNKDLKGLL
+608 
-619 VGENGVLKVGS
+619 
-630 DLKELKT
+630 
-637 GAEKAATIAKS
+637 
-648 NYDTVYNGSS
+648 
-658 ESAKKEMDNYVA
+658 
-670 ASDEIISKYVKEKG
+670 
-684 KGNDPKANNI
+684 
-694 NTVGTHYNGSKEKEN
+694 
-709 DGQTRV
+709 
-715 EIHSDKGTITNVE
+715 
-728 HTTLQENIDRAAN
+728 
-741 VHDAPTREEHI
+741 
-752 SRQDD
+752 
-757 YNNLFNSDVG
+757 
-767 SRYLDAN
+767 
-774 EREDDRIH
+774 
-782 GTKSSNSQTDS
+782 
-793 NRQTDAFS
+793 
-801 YNDEY
+801 
-806 MGDHKIKNN
+806 
-815 DNYDEH
+815 
-821 TEFDQFYDDSD
+821 
-832 K
+832 

>member
-288 AMAIYLFFISS
+288 VMAIYLFFISS

-320 LLIVGMLMF
+320 LLIVGMLIF

-339 VFGTDIKLQGGIG
+339 VFGTDIKLKGGISD
-352 GRLGQMAVVG
+352 RLGEMAVVG
-362 KQAQAAWG
+362 KQAQDAWG
-370 AVKQAAKVGAGAAG
+370 KVKNVAKATPLIAGSAAVGAATG
-384 LGLAAVAN
+384 LTSRIGNAIGQTKFGTAVNSSPFVQKVRGVGQKVSNVGEKAVDKVKNAKSSLAAV
-392 PLAAAGVGLGYK
+392 
-404 AWNSGFKKLGARA
+404 S
-417 GKETAT
+417 KETNPFKAYDAFKYSEGSMGSVRKEEKQWERNEKAKADAKENLARTINKSTGSTILDNDGNVTNAALAT
-423 GKALTMAGKTAGAYL
+423 VSAFKSMINSMKEIATEQQKKALTNYNEKQHDLMVAQKDNQVINQIRNAIENKMNSSTGNQKSDLANILSNLDLGMYKNRTQLETDLGYALLHDSSGVQFNNNISNSLNEMSGGAATINSIDSYSKEVDNKQEAFSRAESTL
-438 KGKGLT
+438 NDVIDKAT
-444 SGLADAK
+444 SDQK
-451 KAYFESDFGL
+451 V
-461 ERIANKNYKEAAK
+461 IMKEARTTSK
-474 NNEKFNN
+474 
-481 KMGFN
+481 KM
-486 EYGQSTNAEKDL
+486 
-498 ATFNSNVVKDLGKS
+498 
-512 SAQAVKK
+512 
-519 LNEANLM
+519 NEAN
-526 KATID
+526 
-531 QISSDKDAI
+531 
-540 ISELDSLKTN
+540 
-550 AKTTAAV
+550 
-557 NAIEGIKN
+557 IK
-565 SFATGKMSSNV
+565 
-576 MRTKLNGL
+576 
-584 IDAGEIDSS
+584 
-593 SGIKISGKLDSIENT
+593 
-608 LDNNKDLKGLL
+608 
-619 VGENGVLKVGS
+619 
-630 DLKELKT
+630 
-637 GAEKAATIAKS
+637 
-648 NYDTVYNGSS
+648 
-658 ESAKKEMDNYVA
+658 
-670 ASDEIISKYVKEKG
+670 
-684 KGNDPKANNI
+684 
-694 NTVGTHYNGSKEKEN
+694 
-709 DGQTRV
+709 
-715 EIHSDKGTITNVE
+715 
-728 HTTLQENIDRAAN
+728 
-741 VHDAPTREEHI
+741 
-752 SRQDD
+752 
-757 YNNLFNSDVG
+757 
-767 SRYLDAN
+767 
-774 EREDDRIH
+774 
-782 GTKSSNSQTDS
+782 
-793 NRQTDAFS
+793 
-801 YNDEY
+801 
-806 MGDHKIKNN
+806 
-815 DNYDEH
+815 
-821 TEFDQFYDDSD
+821 
-832 K
+832 

>member
-127 SDFKCRE
+127 SDFQCRE

-160 PIDDEVEISEDLNE
+160 PKDDEVEISEDLNE

-244 FKLTFLELTAP
+244 FKLAFLELTAP

-281 DVFVRIA
+281 DVFIRIA

-299 LASYLNTID
+299 LASYLNTVD
-308 KGDHDWSFTLKA
+308 EGNHDWSFILKA
-320 LLIVGMLMF
+320 LLIVGMLIF

-339 VFGTDIKLQGGIG
+339 IFGTDIKLQGGIG

-362 KQAQAAWG
+362 KQAQDAWG
-370 AVKQAAKVGAGAAG
+370 AVKQAAKVGAGIAG
-384 LGLAAVAN
+384 LVASGPVGWGAAAVGTGI
-392 PLAAAGVGLGYK
+392 GVGANQLWKRKLKDTKFGQGVS
-404 AWNSGFKKLGARA
+404 AFGSGASA
-417 GKETAT
+417 V
-423 GKALTMAGKTAGAYL
+423 GKTAGSYL
-438 KGKGLT
+438 KGKGLV
-444 SGLADAK
+444 SGIKDAK
-451 KAYFESDFGL
+451 KAYSESDFGL
-461 ERIANKNYKEAAK
+461 EHISDRKYNKAIEANKE
-474 NNEKFNN
+474 FNK
-481 KMGFN
+481 KMGFDEN
-486 EYGQSTNAEKDL
+486 GETKDAVKSL
-498 ATFNSNVVKDLGKS
+498 SAFTLNSDKDLGEVR
-512 SAQAVKK
+512 AGAIQK
-519 LNEANLM
+519 LNTANLR

-540 ISELDSLKTN
+540 ISELDALKTN

-565 SFATGKMSSNV
+565 SFATGKMSSNE
-576 MRTKLNGL
+576 MRTKLNEL

-593 SGIKISGKLDSIENT
+593 SGFKISGKLDSIENR
-608 LDNNKDLKGLL
+608 LDNNLKLKVDL
-619 VGENGVLKVGS
+619 VGANGELKMGS
-630 DLKELKT
+630 DLKDLKIS
-637 GAEKAATIAKS
+637 AEKAANLAKS
-648 NYDTVYNGSS
+648 NYDTVYGGSS
-658 ESAKKEMDNYVA
+658 ESVKKEMDNYVA
-670 ASDEIISKYVKEKG
+670 ASDEIVSKYVKEQG
-684 KGNDPKANNI
+684 KANDGTNI
-694 NTVGTHYNGSKEKEN
+694 NTVGKHQKGSAN
-709 DGQTRV
+709 RV
-715 EIHSDKGTITNVE
+715 EVHSNPS
-728 HTTLQENIDRAAN
+728 TTTSNSNNSSTQNSSSGSSISNSSSSNNGGGLNIDLEP
-741 VHDAPTREEHI
+741 VEEQLGPEDYNIRSTGLHLKQQ
-752 SRQDD
+752 QDD
-757 YNNLFNSDVG
+757 
-767 SRYLDAN
+767 
-774 EREDDRIH
+774 
-782 GTKSSNSQTDS
+782 
-793 NRQTDAFS
+793 
-801 YNDEY
+801 DE
-806 MGDHKIKNN
+806 K
-815 DNYDEH
+815 
-821 TEFDQFYDDSD
+821 
-832 K
+832 

>member
-127 SDFKCRE
+127 SDFQCRE

-160 PIDDEVEISEDLNE
+160 PIDNEVEISEDLNE

-288 AMAIYLFFISS
+288 AMAIYLLFISS
-299 LASYLNTID
+299 LASYLNTVD
-308 KGDHDWSFTLKA
+308 KGNHDWSFTLKA
-320 LLIVGMLMF
+320 LLIVGMLIF

-339 VFGTDIKLQGGIG
+339 VFGTDIKLKGGIS
-352 GRLGQMAVVG
+352 GRLGEMAVVG
-362 KQAQAAWG
+362 KQAQDAWG
-370 AVKQAAKVGAGAAG
+370 KVKNVAKATPLIAGSAAVGAATG
-384 LGLAAVAN
+384 LTSRIGNAIGQTKFGTAVNSSPFVQKVRGVGQKVSNVGEKVSNVGEKAVDKVKNAKSSLAAV
-392 PLAAAGVGLGYK
+392 
-404 AWNSGFKKLGARA
+404 S
-417 GKETAT
+417 KETNPFKAYDAFKYSEGSMGSVRKEEKQWERNEKAKADAKENLARTINKSTGSKILDNDGNVTNAALAT
-423 GKALTMAGKTAGAYL
+423 VSAFKSMINSMKEIATEQQKKALTNYNEKQHDLMVAQKDNQVINQIRNAIENKMNSSTGNQKSDLANILSNLDLGMYKNRTQLEIDLVYALLHDSSGVQFSNNISNSLNEMSGGAATINSIDSYSKEVDNKQEAFSRAESTL
-438 KGKGLT
+438 NDVIDKAT
-444 SGLADAK
+444 SDQK
-451 KAYFESDFGL
+451 V
-461 ERIANKNYKEAAK
+461 IMKEARTTSK
-474 NNEKFNN
+474 
-481 KMGFN
+481 KM
-486 EYGQSTNAEKDL
+486 
-498 ATFNSNVVKDLGKS
+498 
-512 SAQAVKK
+512 
-519 LNEANLM
+519 NEAN
-526 KATID
+526 
-531 QISSDKDAI
+531 
-540 ISELDSLKTN
+540 
-550 AKTTAAV
+550 
-557 NAIEGIKN
+557 IK
-565 SFATGKMSSNV
+565 
-576 MRTKLNGL
+576 
-584 IDAGEIDSS
+584 
-593 SGIKISGKLDSIENT
+593 
-608 LDNNKDLKGLL
+608 
-619 VGENGVLKVGS
+619 
-630 DLKELKT
+630 
-637 GAEKAATIAKS
+637 
-648 NYDTVYNGSS
+648 
-658 ESAKKEMDNYVA
+658 
-670 ASDEIISKYVKEKG
+670 
-684 KGNDPKANNI
+684 
-694 NTVGTHYNGSKEKEN
+694 
-709 DGQTRV
+709 
-715 EIHSDKGTITNVE
+715 
-728 HTTLQENIDRAAN
+728 
-741 VHDAPTREEHI
+741 
-752 SRQDD
+752 
-757 YNNLFNSDVG
+757 
-767 SRYLDAN
+767 
-774 EREDDRIH
+774 
-782 GTKSSNSQTDS
+782 
-793 NRQTDAFS
+793 
-801 YNDEY
+801 
-806 MGDHKIKNN
+806 
-815 DNYDEH
+815 
-821 TEFDQFYDDSD
+821 
-832 K
+832 

>member
-127 SDFKCRE
+127 SDFQCRE

-160 PIDDEVEISEDLNE
+160 PIDNEVEISEDLNE

-288 AMAIYLFFISS
+288 AIAIYLFFISS
-299 LASYLNTID
+299 LASYLNTVD
-308 KGDHDWSFTLKA
+308 KGNHDWSFTLKA
-320 LLIVGMLMF
+320 LLIVGMLIF

-339 VFGTDIKLQGGIG
+339 VFGTDIKLKGGIS
-352 GRLGQMAVVG
+352 GRLGEMAVVG
-362 KQAQAAWG
+362 KQAQDAWG
-370 AVKQAAKVGAGAAG
+370 KVKNVAKATPLIAGSAAVGAATG
-384 LGLAAVAN
+384 LTSRIGNAIGQTKFGTAVNSSPFVQKVRGVGQKVSNVGEKAVDKVKNAKSSLAAV
-392 PLAAAGVGLGYK
+392 
-404 AWNSGFKKLGARA
+404 S
-417 GKETAT
+417 KETNPFKAYDAFKYSEGSMGSVRKEEKKWERNEKAKADAKENLARTINKSTGSTILDNDGNVTNAALAT
-423 GKALTMAGKTAGAYL
+423 VSAFKSMINSMKEIATEQQKKALTNYNEKQHDLMVAQKDNQVINQIRNAIENKMNSSTGNQKSDLANILSNLDLGMYKNRTQLETDLGYALLHDSSGVQFNNNISNSLNEMSGGAATINSIDSYSKEVDNKQEAFSRAESTL
-438 KGKGLT
+438 NDVIDKAT
-444 SGLADAK
+444 SDQK
-451 KAYFESDFGL
+451 V
-461 ERIANKNYKEAAK
+461 IMKEARTTSK
-474 NNEKFNN
+474 
-481 KMGFN
+481 KM
-486 EYGQSTNAEKDL
+486 
-498 ATFNSNVVKDLGKS
+498 
-512 SAQAVKK
+512 
-519 LNEANLM
+519 NEAN
-526 KATID
+526 
-531 QISSDKDAI
+531 
-540 ISELDSLKTN
+540 
-550 AKTTAAV
+550 
-557 NAIEGIKN
+557 IK
-565 SFATGKMSSNV
+565 
-576 MRTKLNGL
+576 
-584 IDAGEIDSS
+584 
-593 SGIKISGKLDSIENT
+593 
-608 LDNNKDLKGLL
+608 
-619 VGENGVLKVGS
+619 
-630 DLKELKT
+630 
-637 GAEKAATIAKS
+637 
-648 NYDTVYNGSS
+648 
-658 ESAKKEMDNYVA
+658 
-670 ASDEIISKYVKEKG
+670 
-684 KGNDPKANNI
+684 
-694 NTVGTHYNGSKEKEN
+694 
-709 DGQTRV
+709 
-715 EIHSDKGTITNVE
+715 
-728 HTTLQENIDRAAN
+728 
-741 VHDAPTREEHI
+741 
-752 SRQDD
+752 
-757 YNNLFNSDVG
+757 
-767 SRYLDAN
+767 
-774 EREDDRIH
+774 
-782 GTKSSNSQTDS
+782 
-793 NRQTDAFS
+793 
-801 YNDEY
+801 
-806 MGDHKIKNN
+806 
-815 DNYDEH
+815 
-821 TEFDQFYDDSD
+821 
-832 K
+832 

>member
-127 SDFKCRE
+127 SDFQCRE

-160 PIDDEVEISEDLNE
+160 PKDDEVEISEDLNE

-244 FKLTFLELTAP
+244 FKLAFLELTAP

-281 DVFVRIA
+281 DVFIRIA

-299 LASYLNTID
+299 LASYLNTVD
-308 KGDHDWSFTLKA
+308 EGNHDWSFILKA
-320 LLIVGMLMF
+320 LLIVGMLIF

-339 VFGTDIKLQGGIG
+339 IFGTDIKLQGGIG

-362 KQAQAAWG
+362 KQAQDAWG
-370 AVKQAAKVGAGAAG
+370 AVKQAAKVGAGIAG
-384 LGLAAVAN
+384 LVASGPVGWGAAAVGTGI
-392 PLAAAGVGLGYK
+392 GVGANQLWKRKLKDTKFGQGVS
-404 AWNSGFKKLGARA
+404 AFGSGASA
-417 GKETAT
+417 V
-423 GKALTMAGKTAGAYL
+423 GKTAGSYL
-438 KGKGLT
+438 KGKGLV
-444 SGLADAK
+444 SGIKDAK
-451 KAYFESDFGL
+451 KAYSESDFGL
-461 ERIANKNYKEAAK
+461 EHISDRKYNKAIEANKE
-474 NNEKFNN
+474 FNK
-481 KMGFN
+481 KMEFEENG
-486 EYGQSTNAEKDL
+486 ETKDAVKSL
-498 ATFNSNVVKDLGKS
+498 SAFTLNSDKDLGEVR
-512 SAQAVKK
+512 AGAIQK
-519 LNEANLM
+519 LNTANLR

-540 ISELDSLKTN
+540 ISELDALKTN

-565 SFATGKMSSNV
+565 SFATGKMSSNE
-576 MRTKLNGL
+576 MRTKLNEL

-593 SGIKISGKLDSIENT
+593 SGFKISGKLDSIENR
-608 LDNNKDLKGLL
+608 LDNNLKLKGDL
-619 VGENGVLKVGS
+619 VGANGELKMGS
-630 DLKELKT
+630 DLKDLKIS
-637 GAEKAATIAKS
+637 AEKAANLAKS
-648 NYDTVYNGSS
+648 NYDTVYGGSS
-658 ESAKKEMDNYVA
+658 ESVKKEMDNYVA
-670 ASDEIISKYVKEKG
+670 ASDEIVSKYVKEQG
-684 KGNDPKANNI
+684 KANDGTNI
-694 NTVGTHYNGSKEKEN
+694 NTVGTHQKGSAN
-709 DGQTRV
+709 RV
-715 EIHSDKGTITNVE
+715 EVHSNPS
-728 HTTLQENIDRAAN
+728 TTTSNSNNSSTQNSSSGSSISNSSSSNNGGGLNIDLEP
-741 VHDAPTREEHI
+741 VEEQLGPEDYNIRSTGLHLKQQ
-752 SRQDD
+752 QDD
-757 YNNLFNSDVG
+757 
-767 SRYLDAN
+767 
-774 EREDDRIH
+774 
-782 GTKSSNSQTDS
+782 
-793 NRQTDAFS
+793 
-801 YNDEY
+801 DE
-806 MGDHKIKNN
+806 K
-815 DNYDEH
+815 
-821 TEFDQFYDDSD
+821 
-832 K
+832 